1 MNATRALITVVA
13 GTVAAVA
20 GQQAPEL
27 PTFRVAVDIVSID
40 VVATDRDGRIVRDL
54 TPEDFEV
61 FQDGKQQRV
70 TAAQFVP
77 VSSGA
82 GGPASVTRPGAGPS
96 RAATEAP
103 PIPTRPIP
111 REQVRRTI
119 VLVVDDLGLSSQ
131 GMRTLLPALRRF
143 VEKERLPTDVMAIVR
158 TGESN
163 GLMQSLTNDRSALHG
178 AIDALRYNV
187 LSRKGPWSSGDVV
200 QLGFKPPEF
209 DGPMRPLSQTESLS
223 ALNLI
228 VQSARDLPGRKT
240 VIFASEGFQ
249 LTSGTAPTTLPDQ
262 DPRVRDALDR
272 VTDQAARSG
281 VVLYAIDCTGLET
294 GGLRA
299 SDDIHYVPNMTEAV
313 NRFGT
318 ARQRMI
324 RDAQQSLAFLTEQT
338 GGFAVVNTNDLADG
352 LSRIGNDV
360 RDYYLLGYEP
370 DKDTFAS
377 DRKLARQHTIAVKV
391 RRPGVRVRTRRA
403 FIGVS
408 DPERPSAPPTPAEA
422 LVRAAMSPFSS
433 ASIGLHVTNLP
444 AYSAERGTFV
454 RSVLHLDGHA
464 LTFSTDGGGTKT
476 ATVDLVGLM
485 FDSDG
490 AQVQDVTTGFNV
502 TLENRAVEQVM
513 QDGLVYTTRVP
524 IEKPGGYQLRFAVR
538 DRRSGAIGAGGGF
551 VLVPNVTGGDFAL
564 SGLVLRAPQRA
575 ASAQS
580 LDGDGFSIP
589 PVDALRVYAPG
600 TPLVYS
606 FEVYNAG
613 KKVGLVATLW
623 RGEEKLATLPAERL
637 APHPNGSALS
647 ASGRLT
653 LPKNLQAGTHVL
665 QVAATS
671 DDPNQPKKDRSAV
684 QRISF
689 DVK

>member
-1 MNATRALITVVA
+1 MNATRALVTVVA

-54 TPEDFEV
+54 TPADFEV

-143 VEKERLPTDVMAIVR
+143 VDTELMATDVMAIVR
-158 TGESN
+158 TGDSN
-163 GLMQSLTNDRSALHG
+163 GLVQSLTSDRSVLHA

-187 LSRKGPWSSGDVV
+187 LSRKGPWPSGDVV
-200 QLGFKPPEF
+200 QLGFKGPEF

-223 ALNLI
+223 ALSLI

-240 VIFASEGFQ
+240 VIFASEGFP

-262 DPRVRDALDR
+262 DPRLRDALDR

-281 VVLYAIDCTGLET
+281 VVLYAIDCTALET
-294 GGLRA
+294 GGFRA
-299 SDDIHYVPNMTEAV
+299 SDDIRVPNMTEAL
-313 NRFGT
+313 NHFGA
-318 ARQRMI
+318 ARLRMI
-324 RDAQQSLAFLTEQT
+324 RDAQQSLAYLTEQT

-444 AYSAERGTFV
+444 AYSVERGMFV

-502 TLENRAVEQVM
+502 TLEDRAVEQVV

-524 IEKPGGYQLRFAVR
+524 MKKPGGYQLRFAVR

-564 SGLVLRAPQRA
+564 SGLVLRAAQRA

-580 LDGDGFSIP
+580 LHGDGFSIP

-623 RGEEKLATLPAERL
+623 RGEEKLATLPAETL
-637 APHPNGSALS
+637 APPPDGNPLS

-653 LPKNLQAGTHVL
+653 LPNNLQAGTHVL

-671 DDPNQPKKDRSAV
+671 DDPNQPKKERSAV